1 MPSSELAH
9 EPVPQPRRGHRVKE
23 QDAVTRS
30 KHKEGGALTMEAVI
44 TELSYSVEEF
54 AGKVNKMEQNLP
66 SDVEEKRCGS
76 I

>member
-1 MPSSELAH
+1 M
-9 EPVPQPRRGHRVKE
+9 
-23 QDAVTRS
+23 TRS